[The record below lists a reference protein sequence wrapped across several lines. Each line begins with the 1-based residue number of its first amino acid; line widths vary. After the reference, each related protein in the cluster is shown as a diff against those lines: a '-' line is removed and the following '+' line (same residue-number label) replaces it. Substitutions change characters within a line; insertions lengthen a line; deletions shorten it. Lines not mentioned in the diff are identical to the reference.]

1 MLKRMTHAAEDLIPT
16 RKSLLDRLGNWE
28 DNTSWKRFF
37 DTYWKL
43 IYGVALQAGL
53 KHNEAEDVVQETFL
67 AVAKNI
73 ERFEYDPDRC
83 KFKSWLLTVTRSK
96 IANKFQERGRH
107 QIFPAQMDDTRTGA
121 GERIADQTWE
131 HNWDEQWQKNLVDAA
146 IERVKRAVSIEHFQM
161 FDLFVLKGW
170 PAKDVAKTLGVSIA
184 HVYVAKHRLT
194 KLIRKEKETLEKHG
208 I

>member
-1 MLKRMTHAAEDLIPT
+1 MTERCADDLIPT
-16 RKSLLDRLGNWE
+16 RKSLLDRLGDWD
-28 DNTSWKRFF
+28 DNGSWKRFF

-53 KHNEAEDVVQETFL
+53 KHGEAEDVVQETFL

-73 ERFEYDPDRC
+73 SEFEYDPGRC
-83 KFKSWLLTVTRSK
+83 RFKSWLLTVTRSK
-96 IANKFQERGRH
+96 IANKFQERGRYRKV
-107 QIFPAQMDDTRTGA
+107 DDARDESRTSITESAPDPGW
-121 GERIADQTWE
+121 ER
-131 HNWDEQWQKNLVDAA
+131 NWDEEWQKNLMDAA
-146 IERVKRAVSIEHFQM
+146 IERVKRVVSIEHFQM

-170 PAKDVAKTLGVSIA
+170 RAREVAKTLGVSVA

-194 KLIRKEKETLEKHG
+194 KLIRKEKTALEKHG

>member
-1 MLKRMTHAAEDLIPT
+1 MTERCADDLIPT
-16 RKSLLDRLGNWE
+16 RKSLLDRLGDWD
-28 DNTSWKRFF
+28 DNGSWKRFF

-53 KHNEAEDVVQETFL
+53 KHGEAEDVVQETFL

-73 ERFEYDPDRC
+73 SEFEYDPGRC
-83 KFKSWLLTVTRSK
+83 RFKSWLLTVTRSK
-96 IANKFQERGRH
+96 IANKFQERARYRKV
-107 QIFPAQMDDTRTGA
+107 DDPREESRTSIPESLPDRGW
-121 GERIADQTWE
+121 ER
-131 HNWDEQWQKNLVDAA
+131 NWDEEWQKNLVDAA
-146 IERVKRAVSIEHFQM
+146 IERVKRVVSIEHFQM

-170 PAKDVAKTLGVSIA
+170 RAREVAKTLGVSVA

-194 KLIRKEKETLEKHG
+194 KLIRKEKTALEKHG